1 MKKTFIAALF
11 TTITLFAN
19 DSCPKLDIENITKDE
34 IISAQGFMIGLEQL
48 SPSTKSIYLDVLKAY
63 NKTNESE
70 KYVNSEGLKQLS
82 STKIWGYL
90 VAIDTLGDT
99 LNYKKALSSIDANNP
114 KWCVYPAE
122 KK

>member
-1 MKKTFIAALF
+1 MKKTFCAALF
-11 TTITLFAN
+11 TTMTLLAN
-19 DSCPKLDIENITKDE
+19 DSCPKLDIENITQDE

-48 SPSTKSIYLDVLKAY
+48 SPSTKSIYIDVLKAY

-90 VAIDTLGDT
+90 IATDTLGDT
-99 LNYKKALSSIDANNP
+99 LSYKKALSVIDANNP
-114 KWCVYPAE
+114 EWCIYPAE

>member
-1 MKKTFIAALF
+1 MKKTFLAALF

-19 DSCPKLDIENITKDE
+19 DSCPKLDIENINQDE

-48 SPSTKSIYLDVLKAY
+48 SPSTKSIYLDILKAY
-63 NKTNESE
+63 NKTDEPE
-70 KYVNSEGLKQLS
+70 KYINSEGLKQVS
-82 STKIWGYL
+82 VTKIWGFL
-90 VAIDTLGDT
+90 TATDTLGDT

-122 KK
+122 NK